1 MVAMRHF
8 QAFPPTCVCTL
19 CTPQVCHVPTQ
30 TKLATWS
37 DDFTIR
43 TSQPGYRS
51 PSGVRPEC
59 RFALP
64 QNMALD
70 MEITERV
77 NVKPSLSRASVVR
90 YGRRNSPKTSIGMVT
105 IVTLG
110 LSPVRPMPMR
120 SLGKISIICKS
131 AFFYVDAWRMV
142 RGWR

>member
-8 QAFPPTCVCTL
+8 QAFPLTCVCTL

-30 TKLATWS
+30 TKIATWS

-64 QNMALD
+64 LNMALS

-77 NVKPSLSRASVVR
+77 HFKPSLSGAGVVR
-90 YGRRNSPKTSIGMVT
+90 YGRQNSPETSIGMVT
-105 IVTLG
+105 SVTLG
-110 LSPVRPMPMR
+110 LSPVRPMR
-120 SLGKISIICKS
+120 SLGIKSIICKS
-131 AFFYVDAWRMV
+131 ALF
-142 RGWR
+142 